1 MVDGERESN
10 GGGAE
15 CAGAVV
21 DMSGDGVDG
30 SGMVVEN
37 EPIEVEKAAGGSVN
51 GSTIEVAVNGL
62 AIDAE
67 NDPIEVK
74 KGAGGLVNGSAIG
87 VENGT
92 VDAVNGLVIDAENG
106 PIEVEKGACGS
117 VNGSAIG
124 VEDGAVDPVNG
135 LAIDAENDPIEVENG
150 ADKAVNGLPTEAENG
165 AVDAVNGLAMD
176 VENDRIEVEKGA
188 DKAANGFATEAENGA
203 ADIGN
208 GFKTEVETRAVGDGN
223 SAGSSCEGLRTYK
236 RRKLNKM
243 ASLEIKLP
251 EDGNVSADSV
261 IRLPDKSKEDP
272 FQGVQHDSSR
282 EQFNHPRIVSH
293 TAMSSDDCPLN
304 RWTKAVLEQMYQSL
318 RDDCEN
324 EGGLQ
329 GCIQKALL
337 SHPESSRRSAAK
349 ASVHSGDDNHKC
361 SSRTECIAN
370 GTHDASRGNV
380 NLMSN
385 GSLSEPSHTNADAC
399 GRAFFDI
406 AVSEKF
412 AELCGLL
419 LENFQGIKVDSFL
432 DISLIN
438 SRMKQGAYE
447 SSPALFHSDMQ
458 QLWTKLQNVGAE
470 MVALGKSLSVKS
482 RASCQEQFP
491 MVESDSQ
498 TKPEQTEACGVYKVC
513 ACCRCGEMS
522 NGRDCLV
529 CDSCE
534 ELYHV
539 SCIEPAVEEIPPK
552 SWYCAKCTANG
563 IGSPHGDC
571 VVCEKLNASR
581 NQDGEIEENSNG
593 LSKHGVP
600 QVKEG
605 KTYHECN
612 VCRNEV
618 DNDRFMVCGHSQC
631 FHKYYHVKC
640 LTKKQIN
647 TYGPCWYC
655 PSCLC
660 RACLTDCDDEKIVM
674 CDGCDHAYHI
684 YCMRPPRSS
693 IPRGKWFCRKCNVG
707 IQRIRKAKK
716 EYENIQSRLKKRE
729 GDKEG
734 AFENLLIDRKE
745 SEGLINNS
753 GGVDMLLTAAKTLK
767 FEEKMA
773 GVKTKS

>member
-1 MVDGERESN
+1 
-10 GGGAE
+10 
-15 CAGAVV
+15 
-21 DMSGDGVDG
+21 
-30 SGMVVEN
+30 
-37 EPIEVEKAAGGSVN
+37 
-51 GSTIEVAVNGL
+51 
-62 AIDAE
+62 
-67 NDPIEVK
+67 
-74 KGAGGLVNGSAIG
+74 
-87 VENGT
+87 
-92 VDAVNGLVIDAENG
+92 
-106 PIEVEKGACGS
+106 
-117 VNGSAIG
+117 
-124 VEDGAVDPVNG
+124 
-135 LAIDAENDPIEVENG
+135 
-150 ADKAVNGLPTEAENG
+150 
-165 AVDAVNGLAMD
+165 
-176 VENDRIEVEKGA
+176 
-188 DKAANGFATEAENGA
+188 
-203 ADIGN
+203 
-208 GFKTEVETRAVGDGN
+208 
-223 SAGSSCEGLRTYK
+223 
-236 RRKLNKM
+236 
-243 ASLEIKLP
+243 
-251 EDGNVSADSV
+251 
-261 IRLPDKSKEDP
+261 
-272 FQGVQHDSSR
+272 
-282 EQFNHPRIVSH
+282 
-293 TAMSSDDCPLN
+293 
-304 RWTKAVLEQMYQSL
+304 
-318 RDDCEN
+318 
-324 EGGLQ
+324 
-329 GCIQKALL
+329 
-337 SHPESSRRSAAK
+337 
-349 ASVHSGDDNHKC
+349 
-361 SSRTECIAN
+361 
-370 GTHDASRGNV
+370 
-380 NLMSN
+380 
-385 GSLSEPSHTNADAC
+385 
-399 GRAFFDI
+399 
-406 AVSEKF
+406 
-412 AELCGLL
+412 
-419 LENFQGIKVDSFL
+419 
-432 DISLIN
+432 
-438 SRMKQGAYE
+438 
-447 SSPALFHSDMQ
+447 
-458 QLWTKLQNVGAE
+458 
-470 MVALGKSLSVKS
+470 
-482 RASCQEQFP
+482 

-513 ACCRCGEMS
+513 ACRRCGEMS

-581 NQDGEIEENSNG
+581 NQDHEIEENSNG

-600 QVKEG
+600 LVKEG
-605 KTYHECN
+605 KTYPECN

-618 DNDRFMVCGHSQC
+618 DNGDRFMVCGHSQC

>member
-1 MVDGERESN
+1 
-10 GGGAE
+10 
-15 CAGAVV
+15 
-21 DMSGDGVDG
+21 
-30 SGMVVEN
+30 
-37 EPIEVEKAAGGSVN
+37 
-51 GSTIEVAVNGL
+51 
-62 AIDAE
+62 
-67 NDPIEVK
+67 
-74 KGAGGLVNGSAIG
+74 
-87 VENGT
+87 
-92 VDAVNGLVIDAENG
+92 
-106 PIEVEKGACGS
+106 
-117 VNGSAIG
+117 
-124 VEDGAVDPVNG
+124 
-135 LAIDAENDPIEVENG
+135 
-150 ADKAVNGLPTEAENG
+150 
-165 AVDAVNGLAMD
+165 
-176 VENDRIEVEKGA
+176 
-188 DKAANGFATEAENGA
+188 
-203 ADIGN
+203 
-208 GFKTEVETRAVGDGN
+208 
-223 SAGSSCEGLRTYK
+223 
-236 RRKLNKM
+236 
-243 ASLEIKLP
+243 
-251 EDGNVSADSV
+251 
-261 IRLPDKSKEDP
+261 
-272 FQGVQHDSSR
+272 
-282 EQFNHPRIVSH
+282 
-293 TAMSSDDCPLN
+293 
-304 RWTKAVLEQMYQSL
+304 
-318 RDDCEN
+318 
-324 EGGLQ
+324 
-329 GCIQKALL
+329 
-337 SHPESSRRSAAK
+337 
-349 ASVHSGDDNHKC
+349 
-361 SSRTECIAN
+361 
-370 GTHDASRGNV
+370 
-380 NLMSN
+380 
-385 GSLSEPSHTNADAC
+385 
-399 GRAFFDI
+399 
-406 AVSEKF
+406 
-412 AELCGLL
+412 
-419 LENFQGIKVDSFL
+419 
-432 DISLIN
+432 
-438 SRMKQGAYE
+438 
-447 SSPALFHSDMQ
+447 
-458 QLWTKLQNVGAE
+458 
-470 MVALGKSLSVKS
+470 
-482 RASCQEQFP
+482 

>member
-21 DMSGDGVDG
+21 DRSGDGVDG

-67 NDPIEVK
+67 NDPIEV
-74 KGAGGLVNGSAIG
+74 
-87 VENGT
+87 
-92 VDAVNGLVIDAENG
+92 
-106 PIEVEKGACGS
+106 
-117 VNGSAIG
+117 
-124 VEDGAVDPVNG
+124 
-135 LAIDAENDPIEVENG
+135 ENG
-150 ADKAVNGLPTEAENG
+150 ADKAANGLATEAENG

-188 DKAANGFATEAENGA
+188 DKAANGFATEAENRA

-208 GFKTEVETRAVGDGN
+208 GFKTEVETWAVGDGN

-236 RRKLNKM
+236 RRRLNKM

-251 EDGNVSADSV
+251 EDRNVSADSV
-261 IRLPDKSKEDP
+261 SRLPDKSIEEP

-282 EQFNHPRIVSH
+282 EQFNHPKIVSH

-304 RWTKAVLEQMYQSL
+304 RWTKAVLEQMDQSL

-349 ASVHSGDDNHKC
+349 ASVHSGDYNHKC
-361 SSRTECIAN
+361 SSRRECIAN
-370 GTHDASRGNV
+370 GTHDTSRGNV

-399 GRAFFDI
+399 RRAFFDI

-432 DISLIN
+432 DVSLIN

-447 SSPALFHSDMQ
+447 SMPALFHSDMQ

-470 MVALGKSLSVKS
+470 MVALGKSLSDKS

-513 ACCRCGEMS
+513 ACRRCGEMS

-581 NQDGEIEENSNG
+581 NQDDEIEENSNG
-593 LSKHGVP
+593 LSKHGISL
-600 QVKEG
+600 VKEG
-605 KTYHECN
+605 KTYPECN

-618 DNDRFMVCGHSQC
+618 DNGDRFKVCGHSQC

-693 IPRGKWFCRKCNVG
+693 IPRGKWFCRKCDVG
-707 IQRIRKAKK
+707 IQQIRKAKR